1 MKENSHKAVIL
12 NRLSSP
18 YISEAILILK
28 NDLPFTQS
36 FAVEEAERI
45 VSAYLERAQNSGQSD
60 KKTARRHSWKLTLFL
75 CLLAASIAFFVGFA
89 CFH

>member
-1 MKENSHKAVIL
+1 MKENSRKAVIL

-18 YISEAILILK
+18 YISEAIIILK
-28 NDLPFTQS
+28 DDLPYAQS

-45 VSAYLERAQNSGQSD
+45 VSAYLERTQKGGQPD
-60 KKTARRHSWKLTLFL
+60 KGAARRHSWKLTAFL
-75 CLLAASIAFFVGFA
+75 CLLAASIAFFVGFV